1 MSHNMNKTIEYQ
13 RIIIQQ
19 CLYRIGELEQY
30 INTIEP
36 SRKVEPFNYIQEKP
50 IVANLRTT
58 VGKLFR
64 NPPPIMDLS
73 RIEKITDKHFLMVL
87 ETKYDNFI
95 EKNEYLLLQYD
106 FIEDLLDIRDAIILR
121 INRIKRYERLN
132 GIL

>member
-1 MSHNMNKTIEYQ
+1 MNKTIEYQ

-30 INTIEP
+30 INAIEP

-58 VGKLFR
+58 VGKLFK

-95 EKNEYLLLQYD
+95 EKNEYSLLQYD

>member
-1 MSHNMNKTIEYQ
+1 MNKTIEYQ

-30 INTIEP
+30 INAIEP

-58 VGKLFR
+58 VGKLFK

>member
-1 MSHNMNKTIEYQ
+1 MSHNMIKTIEYQ

-30 INTIEP
+30 INAVEP
-36 SRKVEPFNYIQEKP
+36 TRKVEPFNYIQEKP

-58 VGKLFR
+58 VGKLFT

-95 EKNEYLLLQYD
+95 EKNEYMLLQYD

-121 INRIKRYERLN
+121 INRIKRHERLN